1 MHHHSGS
8 PRQILNLIEGVCE
21 FCQVWIHAARMKAL
35 IASVMALLRCGSLSQ
50 AAIGRALP
58 GAPKHGIKRF
68 DRLLSNP
75 KMWREADLLYQAVAA
90 TMLKE
95 VERPVLL
102 LDWSKV
108 ADGFHAL
115 TTAVAL
121 DGRSLPI
128 FSQVH
133 READVGDA
141 KVQKR
146 YIEALASI

>member
-1 MHHHSGS
+1 MHHYSAS
-8 PRQILNLIEGVCE
+8 PRQILSLIEGVCD
-21 FCQVWIHAARMKAL
+21 FCRVWIHAARMRAI

-75 KMWREADLLYQAVAA
+75 KMWREVSLLYKAVAA
-90 TMLKE
+90 TVLKE

-108 ADGFHAL
+108 ADGFCAL

-141 KVQKR
+141 KVQNVMGR
-146 YIEALASI
+146 AM